1 MSSAVLAIE
10 PTYTMENLIETK
22 MLRFRVNG
30 KVDKRCKAF
39 KRNIVDV
46 DGNFIS
52 ATNETT
58 TEVEVEVET
67 EVEVEKF
74 AEEVKKF
81 DETEESPP
89 DDWFYGKLDEPVK
102 DKECL
107 TDLMVTGIKRFKNY
121 MEISSIQEDCAIDE
135 LDSTLDLWVEHDS
148 LRKNHFKNLV
158 NEDEFDEFYANVISQ
173 AFKN

>member
-22 MLRFRVNG
+22 MLRLRVNG

-39 KRNIVDV
+39 KRQIVDV

-58 TEVEVEVET
+58 N

-102 DKECL
+102 DIGCL

-148 LRKNHFKNLV
+148 LRKNYFNNLV